1 MSKIKIFALGGLNEE
16 GKNMYVVKVDND
28 IFVFDA
34 GLKYASDKLLGVD
47 YVIPNF
53 DYIKENI
60 KNVRGLFITHGH
72 EKNMG
77 AVCDIVSEIPN
88 LKVYATKFTMDMLK
102 KELLDSN
109 VKFNHK
115 NLITIDPHKKISFGK
130 SSIFPVRL
138 THSVPD
144 NVGYALNTP
153 DGTIFYTGNYVF
165 DATMLGPYKAD
176 IGKLAYIGKQGVLC
190 LLGESMYA
198 DKIGYTSPKNRIDK
212 LIKDTINK
220 TENRLIVTVFTAHV
234 SRIEELF
241 NEISKTTRRVVVMG
255 HKLQGI
261 INDILDNNYI
271 KFDRD
276 RIGDLSNI
284 NDKDVI
290 ILVSNERE
298 KPFMNLNRIINGYDK
313 FIKIKPTDTVFFMEP
328 INDYNEKLA
337 IKVVDDISKLGANV
351 ITMSRKDNLLH
362 HASSEDIMLMLDL
375 MNPKYYMPV
384 IGEYRH
390 MIANANCAVHVGM
403 KNENIILKQNG
414 EVVNFVKGELK
425 DGFEKVKVDDIL
437 IDGNSSKDIGELV
450 LKDRELLSD
459 NGIVIICATLD
470 KKTKEILAMPEVLTR
485 GFIYVKE
492 STSLIEEMKRISLE
506 VIQENTSDNY
516 VEYNK
521 IKLGI
526 RDRLSKYLYEETECR
541 PMIITVIQ
549 EV

>member
-16 GKNMYVVKVDND
+16 GKNMYVVKVDSD
-28 IFVFDA
+28 IFIFDA

-47 YVIPNF
+47 YVIPSF
-53 DYIKENI
+53 DYIKENLKNI
-60 KNVRGLFITHGH
+60 KGLFITHGH

-77 AVCDIVSEIPN
+77 AVCDILREIPT
-88 LKVYATKFTMDMLK
+88 LKVFATKFTANILK
-102 KELLDSN
+102 KELEDSGIKYKSL
-109 VKFNHK
+109 VE
-115 NLITIDPHKKISFGK
+115 IDPHKKINFGK
-130 SSIFPVRL
+130 NSIFPVRL
-138 THSVPD
+138 THSIPD
-144 NVGYALNTP
+144 NVGYALNTL

-190 LLGESMYA
+190 LMGESMYA
-198 DKIGYTSPKNRIDK
+198 DKVGYTSPKNRVYK
-212 LIKDTINK
+212 LIRDTLSH
-220 TENRLIVTVFTAHV
+220 TEDRVIVNVFTAHV

-261 INDILDNNYI
+261 INNILDNDYI
-271 KFDRD
+271 KFDRS

-284 NDKDVI
+284 NDKDAVI
-290 ILVSNERE
+290 LISNERE
-298 KPFMNLNRIINGYDK
+298 QPFMNLNRIINGYDK
-313 FIKIKPTDTVFFMEP
+313 YIKIKDTDTVLFMEP

-337 IKVVDDISKLGANV
+337 IKVVDDISKMGASV
-351 ITMSRKDNLLH
+351 VTMSRKDNLLH

-390 MIANANCAVHVGM
+390 MIANAKAASHVGM
-403 KNENIILKQNG
+403 NKENIILKQNG
-414 EVVNFVKGELK
+414 DVALFVNGELK
-425 DGFEKVKVDDIL
+425 DVKEHIKTDDIL

-459 NGIVIICATLD
+459 NGIVIICSTLD
-470 KKTKEILAMPEVLTR
+470 KKTKKILAKPEVLTR

-492 STSLIEEMKRISLE
+492 NSDLIEEMKKIALE
-506 VIQENTSDNY
+506 VINDNTTDNY

-521 IKLGI
+521 IKMGI
-526 RDRLSKYLYEETECR
+526 RERLSKYLYEETECR

>member
-16 GKNMYVVKVDND
+16 GKNMYVVKVDSD
-28 IFVFDA
+28 IFIFDA

-53 DYIKENI
+53 DYIKENLKNI
-60 KNVRGLFITHGH
+60 KGLFITHGH

-77 AVCDIVSEIPN
+77 AVCDIVREVPN
-88 LKVYATKFTMDMLK
+88 LKVYATKFTANLLK
-102 KELLDSN
+102 KELDDSN
-109 VKFNHK
+109 ISYS
-115 NLITIDPHKKISFGK
+115 NLVVIDPHKQIKFGK
-130 SSIFPVRL
+130 NSIFPVRL
-138 THSVPD
+138 THSIPD
-144 NVGYALNTP
+144 NVGYALNTL

-190 LLGESMYA
+190 LMGESMYA

-212 LIKDTINK
+212 LIRDTINK
-220 TENRLIVTVFTAHV
+220 TENRIIVTVFTAHV
-234 SRIEELF
+234 SRMEELF

-261 INDILDNNYI
+261 INNILDHNYI

-284 NDKDVI
+284 NDKDAI
-290 ILVSNERE
+290 ILISNERE

-313 FIKIKPTDTVFFMEP
+313 FVKVKPTDTFLFMEP

-337 IKVVDDISKLGANV
+337 IKVVDDISKLGASV
-351 ITMSRKDNLLH
+351 VTMSRKDNLLH

-390 MIANANCAVHVGM
+390 MVANAKCASHVGM
-403 KNENIILKQNG
+403 KKENILLKQNG
-414 EVVNFVKGELK
+414 DVVNFVNGELK
-425 DGFEKVKVDDIL
+425 DVHERVKVDDVL
-437 IDGNSSKDIGELV
+437 IDGNSSQDIGELV

-470 KKTKEILAMPEVLTR
+470 KRTKEILAMPEILTR

-492 STSLIEEMKRISLE
+492 SADLIDEMKRISLE
-506 VIQENTSDNY
+506 VINENTTDNY

-526 RDRLSKYLYEETECR
+526 RDRLSKYLYDETECK

>member
-28 IFVFDA
+28 NFIFDA
-34 GLKYASDKLLGVD
+34 GLKYAEDKLLGID
-47 YVIPNF
+47 YIIPNF

-60 KNVRGLFITHGH
+60 KNIKGLFITHGH

-77 AVCDIVSEIPN
+77 AVCDIVREVPN
-88 LKVYATKFTMDMLK
+88 LKVYATKFSANILR
-102 KELLDSN
+102 KELIDN
-109 VKFNHK
+109 DIKFK
-115 NLITIDPHKKISFGK
+115 NIIEIDPHKKISFGRN
-130 SSIFPVRL
+130 SIFPVRL
-138 THSVPD
+138 THSIPD

-153 DGTIFYTGNYVF
+153 DGAIFYTGNYVF

-198 DKIGYTSPKNRIDK
+198 DKIGYTSPKNRVSK
-212 LIKDTINK
+212 LIKDALGK

-255 HKLQGI
+255 HKLQSI
-261 INDILDNNYI
+261 INDMINNGYVN
-271 KFDRD
+271 FDKD

-284 NDKDVI
+284 NDKDAVI
-290 ILVSNERE
+290 LISNERE
-298 KPFMNLNRIINGYDK
+298 KPFTNLNRIINGYDK
-313 FIKIKPTDTVFFMEP
+313 FVKIKDTDTVLFLEP
-328 INDYNEKLA
+328 VNDYNEKLA
-337 IKVVDDISKLGANV
+337 IKVIDDISKVGASV
-351 ITMSRKDNLLH
+351 ITMSKKDHLLH

-375 MNPKYYMPV
+375 MNPKYYVPV
-384 IGEYRH
+384 EGEYRH
-390 MIANANCAVHVGM
+390 MVANANAASHIGIP
-403 KNENIILKQNG
+403 KENILLKQNG
-414 EVVNFVKGELK
+414 DVITIIGGKLKNVKER
-425 DGFEKVKVDDIL
+425 VKTDDIL

-450 LKDRELLSD
+450 LKDREMLSD

-470 KKTKEILAMPEVLTR
+470 KRSKDILAYPEVLTR

-492 STSLIEEMKRISLE
+492 NTELIDEIKRISLE
-506 VIQENTSDNY
+506 VINENISNNY

-526 RDRLSKYLYEETECR
+526 RERLSHYLFEETGCK
-541 PMIITVIQ
+541 PMIITVVQ

>member
-1 MSKIKIFALGGLNEE
+1 MSKIKIFSLGGLNEE
-16 GKNMYVVKVDND
+16 GKNMYVVKVDSD
-28 IFVFDA
+28 IFIFDA

-47 YVIPNF
+47 YVIPNYDF
-53 DYIKENI
+53 IKENI
-60 KNVRGLFITHGH
+60 NNIKGLFITHGH

-77 AVCDIVSEIPN
+77 AVCDILKEIPS
-88 LKVYATKFTMDMLK
+88 LKVYATKFTANLLK
-102 KELLDSN
+102 KELDDSN
-109 VKFNHK
+109 LNFC
-115 NLITIDPHKKISFGK
+115 NLIVIDPHKKINFGK
-130 SSIFPVRL
+130 TSVFPVRL

-212 LIKDTINK
+212 LIRDTINK

-255 HKLQGI
+255 HKLQGM
-261 INDILDNNYI
+261 INNILDNNYV
-271 KFDRD
+271 KFDRE

-284 NDKDVI
+284 NDKDAI
-290 ILVSNERE
+290 ILISNERE
-298 KPFMNLNRIINGYDK
+298 KPFMNLNRIINGYDRYV
-313 FIKIKPTDTVFFMEP
+313 KIKPTDTVFFMEP

-337 IKVVDDISKLGANV
+337 IKVVDDISKVGASV
-351 ITMSRKDNLLH
+351 VTMSRKDNLLH

-390 MIANANCAVHVGM
+390 MVSNAKCASHVGM
-403 KNENIILKQNG
+403 KKENILLKQNG
-414 EVVNFVKGELK
+414 DVVMFINGELK
-425 DGFEKVKVDDIL
+425 DSFEKVKVDDVL
-437 IDGNSSKDIGELV
+437 IDGNSSQDIGELV

-470 KKTKEILAMPEVLTR
+470 KRTKEVLAYPEVLTR
-485 GFIYVKE
+485 GFVYVKE
-492 STSLIEEMKRISLE
+492 STELIEEIKRISLE
-506 VIQENTSDNY
+506 VIEENKSDNY

-526 RDRLSKYLYEETECR
+526 RERLSKYLYDETECK
-541 PMIITVIQ
+541 PMIITVVQ

>member
-1 MSKIKIFALGGLNEE
+1 MSKIKIFGLGGLNEE

-28 IFVFDA
+28 IFIFDA
-34 GLKYASDKLLGVD
+34 GLKYAEDKLLGVD

-53 DYIKENI
+53 DFIKENI
-60 KNVRGLFITHGH
+60 KNIKGLFITHGH

-77 AVCDIVSEIPN
+77 AVCDIVSEVPN
-88 LKVYATKFTMDMLK
+88 LKVYATKFTADLLR
-102 KELLDSN
+102 KELFDSN
-109 VKFNHK
+109 VKFK
-115 NLITIDPHKKISFGK
+115 NIIEIDPHKKINFGK
-130 SSIFPVRL
+130 NSIFPVRL
-138 THSVPD
+138 THSIPD
-144 NVGYALNTP
+144 NVGYALNTK

-198 DKIGYTSPKNRIDK
+198 DKTGYTSPKNRIDK
-212 LIKDTINK
+212 LIKDTLNK
-220 TENRLIVTVFTAHV
+220 TDNRIIVNVFTAHV

-255 HKLQGI
+255 HKLQRM
-261 INDILDNNYI
+261 INEVIDNNYI
-271 KFDRD
+271 RFDKD

-284 NDKDVI
+284 DDKDAV

-313 FIKIKPTDTVFFMEP
+313 FVKIKSTDTIFFMEP

-337 IKVVDDISKLGANV
+337 IRVIDDISKLGASV
-351 ITMSRKDNLLH
+351 VTMSRKDNLLH

-390 MIANANCAVHVGM
+390 MVANANAASHIGIP
-403 KNENIILKQNG
+403 KENILLKQNG
-414 EVVNFVKGELK
+414 DVVTIINGELK
-425 DGFEKVKVDDIL
+425 NINEKVKVDDVL
-437 IDGNSSKDIGELV
+437 IDGNSSQDVGQLV
-450 LKDRELLSD
+450 LRDRELLSD
-459 NGIVIICATLD
+459 NGIVVICATLD
-470 KKTKEILAMPEVLTR
+470 KRTKEILAYPEVLTK

-492 STSLIEEMKRISLE
+492 NTDLVEEMKRISLE
-506 VIQENTSDNY
+506 VINENTSDNY

-521 IKLGI
+521 IKMSI
-526 RDRLSKYLYEETECR
+526 RERLSHYLYEETECK

>member
-1 MSKIKIFALGGLNEE
+1 MSKIKMFALGGLNEE
-16 GKNMYVVKVDND
+16 GKNMYVVKVDSD
-28 IFVFDA
+28 IFIFDA
-34 GLKYASDKLLGVD
+34 GLKYAGDKLLGVD
-47 YVIPNF
+47 YIIPNF
-53 DYIKENI
+53 DFIKDNI
-60 KNVRGLFITHGH
+60 KNIKGLFITHGH

-77 AVCDIVSEIPN
+77 AVCDILNEVPN
-88 LKVYATKFTMDMLK
+88 LKVYATKFTANILRKDL
-102 KELLDSN
+102 ETAN
-109 VKFNHK
+109 IKFK
-115 NLITIDPHKKISFGK
+115 NLIEIDPHKKISFGK
-130 SSIFPVRL
+130 NSIFPVRL
-138 THSVPD
+138 THSIPD
-144 NVGYALNTP
+144 NVGYALNTK

-198 DKIGYTSPKNRIDK
+198 DKIGYTSPKNRANR
-212 LIKDTINK
+212 LIKDTLNK
-220 TENRLIVTVFTAHV
+220 TENRIIVTVFTAHV

-241 NEISKTTRRVVVMG
+241 NEIAKTTRRVVVMG

-261 INDILDNNYI
+261 INDILNNNYV
-271 KFDRD
+271 KFDKS

-284 NDKDVI
+284 NDKDAVI
-290 ILVSNERE
+290 LISNERE

-313 FIKIKPTDTVFFMEP
+313 FVNIKPTDTILFMEP

-337 IKVVDDISKLGANV
+337 IKVIDDISKAGASV
-351 ITMSRKDNLLH
+351 VTMSKKDNLLH

-390 MIANANCAVHVGM
+390 MVANANAASHIGM
-403 KNENIILKQNG
+403 KKENILLKQNG
-414 EVVNFVKGELK
+414 DVITFVNGELK
-425 DGFEKVKVDDIL
+425 DNKERVKVDDIL
-437 IDGNSSKDIGELV
+437 IDGNSSQDIGELV

-470 KKTKEILAMPEVLTR
+470 KRTKEILAYPEVLTR

-492 STSLIEEMKRISLE
+492 SANIIDEIKRISLE
-506 VIQENTSDNY
+506 VINENIVDNY

-521 IKLGI
+521 IKTGI
-526 RDRLSKYLYEETECR
+526 RERLSHYLYDETGCK
-541 PMIITVIQ
+541 PMIITVVQ

>member
-16 GKNMYVVKVDND
+16 GKNMYVVKVDSD
-28 IFVFDA
+28 IFIFDA

-53 DYIKENI
+53 DYIKENLKNI
-60 KNVRGLFITHGH
+60 KGLFITHGH

-77 AVCDIVSEIPN
+77 AVCDIVREVPN
-88 LKVYATKFTMDMLK
+88 LKVYATKFTTNLLK
-102 KELLDSN
+102 KELDDSN
-109 VKFNHK
+109 ISYN
-115 NLITIDPHKKISFGK
+115 NLVVIDPHKQIKFGK
-130 SSIFPVRL
+130 NSIFPVRL
-138 THSVPD
+138 THSIPD
-144 NVGYALNTP
+144 NVGYALNTL

-190 LLGESMYA
+190 LMGESMYA

-212 LIKDTINK
+212 LIRDTINK
-220 TENRLIVTVFTAHV
+220 TENRIIVTVFTAHV
-234 SRIEELF
+234 SRMEELF

-261 INDILDNNYI
+261 INNILDHNYI

-284 NDKDVI
+284 NDKDAI
-290 ILVSNERE
+290 ILISNERE

-313 FIKIKPTDTVFFMEP
+313 FVKVKPTDTFLFMEP

-337 IKVVDDISKLGANV
+337 IKVVDDISKLGASV
-351 ITMSRKDNLLH
+351 VTMSRKDNLLH

-390 MIANANCAVHVGM
+390 MVANAKCASHVGM
-403 KNENIILKQNG
+403 KKENILLKQNG
-414 EVVNFVKGELK
+414 DVVNFVNGELK
-425 DGFEKVKVDDIL
+425 DVHERVKVDDVL
-437 IDGNSSKDIGELV
+437 IDGNSSQDIGELV

-470 KKTKEILAMPEVLTR
+470 KRTKEILAIPEILTR

-492 STSLIEEMKRISLE
+492 SADLIDEMKRISLE
-506 VIQENTSDNY
+506 VINENTTDNY

-526 RDRLSKYLYEETECR
+526 RDRLSKYLYDETECK

>member
-1 MSKIKIFALGGLNEE
+1 MSKIKIFGLGGLNEE

-28 IFVFDA
+28 IFIFDA
-34 GLKYASDKLLGVD
+34 GLKYAEDKLLGVD
-47 YVIPNF
+47 YIIPNF
-53 DYIKENI
+53 DYIKDNI
-60 KNVRGLFITHGH
+60 KNIKGLFITHGH

-77 AVCDIVSEIPN
+77 AVCDIVSEVPN
-88 LKVYATKFTMDMLK
+88 LKVYATRFTANLLR
-102 KELLDSN
+102 KELYDSN
-109 VKFNHK
+109 VKFK
-115 NLITIDPHKKISFGK
+115 NIIEIDPHKKIGFGK
-130 SSIFPVRL
+130 NSIFPVRL
-138 THSVPD
+138 THSIPD
-144 NVGYALNTP
+144 NVGYALNTK

-198 DKIGYTSPKNRIDK
+198 DKTGYTSPKNRIDR
-212 LIKDTINK
+212 LIKDTLNK
-220 TENRLIVTVFTAHV
+220 TDNRVIVNVFTAHV

-255 HKLQGI
+255 HKLQRM
-261 INDILDNNYI
+261 INEVIDNNYI
-271 KFDRD
+271 KFDKD

-284 NDKDVI
+284 DDKDVV

-313 FIKIKPTDTVFFMEP
+313 FVKIKSTDTIFFMEP

-337 IKVVDDISKLGANV
+337 IRVIDDISKLGASV
-351 ITMSRKDNLLH
+351 VTMSRKDNLLH

-390 MIANANCAVHVGM
+390 MVANANAASHIGM
-403 KNENIILKQNG
+403 PKENILLKQNG
-414 EVVNFVKGELK
+414 DVVTIINGELK
-425 DGFEKVKVDDIL
+425 DVNEKVKVDSVL
-437 IDGNSSKDIGELV
+437 IDGNSSQDVGQLV

-459 NGIVIICATLD
+459 NGIVVICATLD
-470 KKTKEILAMPEVLTR
+470 KRTKEILAYPEVLTK

-492 STSLIEEMKRISLE
+492 NTDLVEEMKRISLE
-506 VIQENTSDNY
+506 VINENTSDNY

-521 IKLGI
+521 IKMSI
-526 RDRLSKYLYEETECR
+526 RERLSHYLYEETECK

>member
-16 GKNMYVVKVDND
+16 GKNMYVVKVDSD
-28 IFVFDA
+28 IFIFDA

-53 DYIKENI
+53 DYIKENLKNI
-60 KNVRGLFITHGH
+60 KGLFITHGH

-77 AVCDIVSEIPN
+77 AVCDIVREVPN
-88 LKVYATKFTMDMLK
+88 LKVYATKFTANLLK
-102 KELLDSN
+102 KELDDSN
-109 VKFNHK
+109 ISYN
-115 NLITIDPHKKISFGK
+115 NLVVIDPHKQIKFGK
-130 SSIFPVRL
+130 NSIFPVRL
-138 THSVPD
+138 THSIPD
-144 NVGYALNTP
+144 NVGYALNTL

-190 LLGESMYA
+190 LMGESMYA

-212 LIKDTINK
+212 LIRDTINK
-220 TENRLIVTVFTAHV
+220 TENRIIVTVFTAHV
-234 SRIEELF
+234 SRMEELF

-261 INDILDNNYI
+261 INNILDHNYI

-284 NDKDVI
+284 NDKDAVI
-290 ILVSNERE
+290 LISNERE

-313 FIKIKPTDTVFFMEP
+313 FVKVKPTDTFLFMEP

-337 IKVVDDISKLGANV
+337 IKVVDDISKLGASV
-351 ITMSRKDNLLH
+351 VTMSRKDNLLH

-390 MIANANCAVHVGM
+390 MVANAKCASHVGM
-403 KNENIILKQNG
+403 KKENILLKQNG
-414 EVVNFVKGELK
+414 DVVNFVNGELK
-425 DGFEKVKVDDIL
+425 DAHERVKVDDVL
-437 IDGNSSKDIGELV
+437 IDGNSSQDIGELV

-470 KKTKEILAMPEVLTR
+470 KRTKEILAMPEILTR

-492 STSLIEEMKRISLE
+492 SADLIDEMKRISLE
-506 VIQENTSDNY
+506 VINENTTDNY

-526 RDRLSKYLYEETECR
+526 RDRLSKYLYDETECK

>member
-1 MSKIKIFALGGLNEE
+1 MSKIKIFSLGGLNEE
-16 GKNMYVVKVDND
+16 GKNMYVVKVNSD
-28 IFVFDA
+28 IFIFDA

-47 YVIPNF
+47 YVIPSF

-60 KNVRGLFITHGH
+60 KNIKGLFITHGH

-77 AVCDIVSEIPN
+77 AVCDIVSEVPT
-88 LKVYATKFTMDMLK
+88 LKVYATKFTANLLK
-102 KELLDSN
+102 KELDDSN
-109 VKFNHK
+109 IIFK
-115 NLITIDPHKKISFGK
+115 NIVVIDPHKKIDFGK
-130 SSIFPVRL
+130 NSIFPVRL

-190 LLGESMYA
+190 LMGESMYA

-212 LIKDTINK
+212 LIKDTLNK
-220 TENRLIVTVFTAHV
+220 TEDRIIINVFTAHV

-261 INDILDNNYI
+261 INNILDNNYV
-271 KFDRD
+271 KFDRE

-284 NDKDVI
+284 NDKDSI
-290 ILVSNERE
+290 ILISNERE

-313 FIKIKPTDTVFFMEP
+313 FVKIKPTDTVFFMEP

-337 IKVVDDISKLGANV
+337 IKVVDDISKIGASV
-351 ITMSRKDNLLH
+351 VTMSRKDNLLH

-390 MIANANCAVHVGM
+390 MVANAKCASHVGM
-403 KNENIILKQNG
+403 KKENILLKQNG
-414 EVVNFVKGELK
+414 DVVTFVNGELK
-425 DGFEKVKVDDIL
+425 DVFEKVKVDDVL
-437 IDGNSSKDIGELV
+437 IDGNSSQDIGELV

-459 NGIVIICATLD
+459 NGIVIICSTLD
-470 KKTKEILAMPEVLTR
+470 KKTKKILAMPEVLTR
-485 GFIYVKE
+485 GFIYVRE
-492 STSLIEEMKRISLE
+492 NSELIEEVKRISLE
-506 VIQENTSDNY
+506 VIEENKTDNY

-526 RDRLSKYLYEETECR
+526 RDRLSKYLYDQTECK